1 MAREVNRVRS
11 FVPTYIRGFDDGL
24 GRGIPKGQVV
34 LIRGATGTMK
44 SSIAYSILY
53 HNAEKGIRGLYV
65 TLEQDGAAFLAQMA
79 ALGLKPTS
87 VSNVLPVLDLGRGR
101 EVHEKLARNLK
112 DWARAPAERPMT
124 ALLKAK
130 ISQLREEFRFELLAI
145 DSWTALIAL
154 LELEDLRRETFD
166 LFEWLRSLGCTAFV
180 IAEEAEGQ
188 EGLEEEFLAD
198 AIFRLRLEA
207 VTDVSFQ
214 RRIQC
219 SKMRSANHSSDF
231 FTLVFEK
238 GYFEVAK
245 AIS

>member
-1 MAREVNRVRS
+1 LRA

-24 GRGIPKGQVV
+24 GQGIPKGQVV
-34 LIRGATGTMK
+34 LIRGASGTMK
-44 SSIAYSILY
+44 SSVAYSILY
-53 HNAEKGIRGLYV
+53 HNAEKGTRGLYV
-65 TLEQDGAAFLAQMA
+65 TVEQGAAAFLSQMA
-79 ALGLKPTS
+79 ILGLKPAR
-87 VSNVLPVLDLGRGR
+87 VSDALPILDLGRSR
-101 EVHEKLARNLK
+101 DVHERLAKKVK
-112 DWARAPAERPMT
+112 DWNRDPVERPMT

-130 ISQLREEFRFELLAI
+130 ISQLRREFGFELLAI
-145 DSWTALIAL
+145 DSWTALIL
-154 LELEDLRRETFD
+154 VLEFGDLRRETFD
-166 LFEWLRSLGCTAFV
+166 LFEWLRSLGCTTLV
-180 IAEEAEGQ
+180 IAEEAEGE
-188 EGLEEEFLAD
+188 EGLEEEFLSD

-231 FTLVFEK
+231 FTLVFEN